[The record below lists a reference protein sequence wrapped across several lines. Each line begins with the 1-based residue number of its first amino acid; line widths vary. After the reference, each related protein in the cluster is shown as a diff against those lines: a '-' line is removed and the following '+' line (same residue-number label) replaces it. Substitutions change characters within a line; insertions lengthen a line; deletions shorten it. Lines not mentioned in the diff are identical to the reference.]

1 MELVDCQQWHR
12 TSPIPY
18 LRSNFP
24 MSSGSS
30 RECLN
35 LQLIASIPDIDV
47 SVFILISIPP
57 GLLEELS
64 LILGSNSRSSIH
76 QPVRDQ
82 SRQPGWARRVP
93 ILDIAVAG
101 VFGGRKPDCWS
112 QLCRES
118 CH

>member
-1 MELVDCQQWHR
+1 
-12 TSPIPY
+12 
-18 LRSNFP
+18 

-35 LQLIASIPDIDV
+35 LQLIASIPGIDV
-47 SVFILISIPP
+47 GIFILISIPP

-64 LILGSNSRSSIH
+64 LILGSKLKKQYS
-76 QPVRDQ
+76 P
-82 SRQPGWARRVP
+82 PGARPEQAARVGRRVLIP
-93 ILDIAVAG
+93 GRAVAG
-101 VFGGRKPDCWS
+101 VFGGSKPDYLS